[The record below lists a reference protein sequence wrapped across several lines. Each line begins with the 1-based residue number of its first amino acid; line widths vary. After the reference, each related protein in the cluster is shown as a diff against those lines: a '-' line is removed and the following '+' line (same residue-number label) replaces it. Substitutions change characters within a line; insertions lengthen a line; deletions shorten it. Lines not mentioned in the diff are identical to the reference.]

1 FRYADSLDIF
11 LMVIGAV
18 ASVVHGAGLPV
29 LFIFFGELTTVFTNF
44 GLWNATIAPEY
55 ATFRDTSV
63 KFVLYFVYVACAVL
77 VFASVQVGTWSL
89 SSVRQSKHIQ
99 IDFFRSVLRQDMAF
113 HDVKSSGELNAR
125 LSKLNVLQDNFNY
138 FRNSDVKKIKDGM
151 AEKVSMVLQYT
162 SMSLTGIIVGL
173 IYAWKLALVTLSV
186 APLLGLASTLI
197 KMQTNC
203 PTITLQLG
211 RYHLT
216 TIYTKRELAA
226 YATAGTIAEEAI
238 SAIRTVVAF
247 GCQDK
252 EVDRYTHNLG
262 DAKVVGIKRGLV
274 SGFSMGLLYLSMFG
288 MYGLSFWYGTTLVL
302 NGEIAVGNMIT
313 SFFNILIA
321 AFGLGMA
328 GSYLDAFSSAK
339 AAGSNIFDIIDR
351 KPVIDPFSKEGDSPN
366 PDSGS
371 IQLKNVRFTYPSR
384 PDVKI
389 LKGVSLTVEHGKT
402 VALVGQSG
410 CGKSTIIQLI
420 QRFYDV
426 QEGSLEVGGK
436 DVSTLN
442 VRKLREMIGVVA
454 QEPILF
460 ATSIAENIRWGREGV
475 TNEEIEKAARQANA
489 YNFIMNLPEK
499 FQTLVGERGGQMS
512 GGQKQRIAIAR
523 AIVRNPKVLLLDE
536 ATSALDTKSESVVQQ
551 ALEKASA
558 GMINQIYLELNTTC
572 ITSIYSYPLYHDLGP
587 FVIYICRTTVV
598 VAHRLS
604 TIRSADKIFAFH
616 EGQIMEE
623 GSHEELLLIKD
634 GVYSN
639 LINMQAGRESEE
651 SEEKDSAGDFKKNQ
665 NSVKMRTYSQRSN
678 NIESKKSGKIGE
690 DDEEEEEE
698 DIPDVSFGRIIAM
711 NKPEWYYMA
720 GGRNSKVN
728 CGSVV
733 RYLYLLLHY
742 RVFLISGCVFAAI
755 AGAADPVNAILF
767 AEVLTVFSLSDV
779 EEQKS
784 KATLY
789 ALLFVA
795 VGVIVFIAYCS
806 ESTLF
811 AKSGM
816 ELTVRLRKKAFKAML
831 RQDIAY
837 FDDHRHSPGALCTRL
852 SMDASRVQGCTGV
865 RIGTIIK
872 NFSSLGV
879 ALGIAFAYGW
889 KLTLLTI
896 AFIPFL
902 ILGGLLEMQLVMGAE
917 EKEGAAYEEA
927 GQIAGEA
934 INNIRT
940 VASLT
945 KEQTIYELYTEKLAG
960 PLKKSTRK
968 ALLVGLGYGYSQ
980 CVIYF
985 AYAAVFRL
993 GIELVLTYEMTYDN
1007 VFKVLTAVIFGAMA
1021 VGQNSSFAPDYAEAK
1036 VSAKRMFALFD
1047 RTPEID
1053 VYSDNGASPAHC
1065 KGEITLKS
1073 VRFHYPTR
1081 PDLPVLKGL
1090 DITIKPGQTL
1100 ALVGQSGC
1108 GKSTTV
1114 QLLERFY
1121 DADEGE
1127 VSIDGCD
1134 IKKLNIKWVRQQMGL
1149 VSQEPMLFNQ
1159 SIKENILYGDCSRSP
1174 TNEEVNEAAKNANIK
1189 TFIDELPDKFETSV
1203 GLKGGQL
1210 SGGQKQRIAIA
1221 RALLRNPKI
1230 LLLDEATSAL
1240 DTESEKV
1247 YKMIST
1253 LPFIFLYKLV
1263 FLKYYLTL
1271 KIVQEALD
1279 AARAGRTSI
1288 VVAHRL
1294 STVKNAD
1301 QIAVVDNG
1309 VVVEVGTHEQLIATK
1324 GAYFSLVNAQL

>member
-1 FRYADSLDIF
+1 PSVKPAENGFETGSTSSQAIEPIESESSEKDNKKKNKEEIKTVPYYKLFRYADSLDIF

-44 GLWNATIAPEY
+44 GRY
-55 ATFRDTSV
+55 AQCQFNYDLCSALNITNINESDTSV

-125 LSKLNVLQDNFNY
+125 LSN
-138 FRNSDVKKIKDGM
+138 DVKKIKDGM

-186 APLLGLASTLI
+186 APLLGLASTL
-197 KMQTNC
+197 MFT
-203 PTITLQLG
+203 
-211 RYHLT
+211 LT

-558 GMINQIYLELNTTC
+558 G
-572 ITSIYSYPLYHDLGP
+572 
-587 FVIYICRTTVV
+587 RTTVV

-720 GGRNSKVN
+720 A
-728 CGSVV
+728 
-733 RYLYLLLHY
+733 
-742 RVFLISGCVFAAI
+742 GCVFAAI

-1127 VSIDGCD
+1127 VILIFPFQSIDGCD

-1240 DTESEKV
+1240 DTESEK
-1247 YKMIST
+1247 
-1253 LPFIFLYKLV
+1253 
-1263 FLKYYLTL
+1263 
-1271 KIVQEALD
+1271 IVQEALD

-1324 GAYFSLVNAQL
+1324 GAYF

>member
-1 FRYADSLDIF
+1 VYLYPQFRYADSLDIF
-11 LMVIGAV
+11 LMIVGSLTGAI
-18 ASVVHGAGLPV
+18 HGAGLSV
-29 LFIFFGELTTVFTNF
+29 LFIFFGELTSVFTNF
-44 GLWNATIAPEY
+44 GQRIWPNLPNHHTHNPFRVWNATIAPEFY
-55 ATFRDTSV
+55 TFKDTSV
-63 KFVLYFVYVACAVL
+63 KFVFYFVYVACAVV
-77 VFASVQVGTWSL
+77 VFASIQVGTWSL
-89 SSVRQSKHIQ
+89 AATRQSKHIR
-99 IDFFRSVLRQDMAF
+99 IEYFRSVLRQDMAF

-125 LSKLNVLQDNFNY
+125 LSN
-138 FRNSDVKKIKDGM
+138 DVSKIKDGM
-151 AEKVSMVLQYT
+151 AQKVSMVIQYG
-162 SMSLTGIIVGL
+162 SMSLTGIIVGF
-173 IYAWKLALVTLSV
+173 YYTWKLALVTLAV
-186 APLLGLASTLI
+186 APLLGIASGLMFTV
-197 KMQTNC
+197 TA
-203 PTITLQLG
+203 T
-211 RYHLT
+211 
-216 TIYTKRELAA
+216 YTKRELAA

-247 GCQDK
+247 GCQDR

-262 DAKVVGIKRGLV
+262 DAKVVGIKGGLFT
-274 SGFSMGLLYLSMFG
+274 GFSMGLLYLSMFG

-302 NGEIAVGNMIT
+302 NGEIAVGNMIVT
-313 SFFNILIA
+313 FFNILIA
-321 AFGLGMA
+321 AFGLGMG
-328 GSYLDAFSSAK
+328 GSYLEALSAAK
-339 AAGSNIFDIIDR
+339 AAGFNIFDIIDR

-371 IQLKNVRFTYPSR
+371 IQLKNVCFTYPSR

-442 VRKLREMIGVVA
+442 VRKLREVIGVVA

-475 TNEEIEKAARQANA
+475 TNEEIEEAARQANA

-558 GMINQIYLELNTTC
+558 G
-572 ITSIYSYPLYHDLGP
+572 
-587 FVIYICRTTVV
+587 RTTVV

-651 SEEKDSAGDFKKNQ
+651 SEEKDSAGESAVEETAEKDDTPEQDDIGQ
-665 NSVKMRTYSQRSN
+665 NLVSSN
-678 NIESKKSGKIGE
+678 
-690 DDEEEEEE
+690 DEQTRVDNKEEEEE
-698 DIPDVSFGRIIAM
+698 DVPDVSFGRIIAM

-720 GGRNSKVN
+720 A
-728 CGSVV
+728 
-733 RYLYLLLHY
+733 
-742 RVFLISGCVFAAI
+742 GCVFAAI

-795 VGVIVFIAYCS
+795 LGVTVFIAYCS

-837 FDDHRHSPGALCTRL
+837 FDDHRHSSGALCTRL

-902 ILGGLLEMQLVMGAE
+902 VLGGLLEMQLVMGAE
-917 EKEGAAYEEA
+917 EKEGEAYEEA

-945 KEQTIYELYTEKLAG
+945 KEQTIYELYTEKLTG
-960 PLKKSTRK
+960 PLKNNHLQEIDTQGNSDRDLAT
-968 ALLVGLGYGYSQ
+968 GYSQ

-993 GIELVLTYEMTYDN
+993 GIELVFTYEMTYEN

-1036 VSAKRMFALFD
+1036 VSARRMFALFD
-1047 RTPEID
+1047 RKPEID
-1053 VYSDNGASPAHC
+1053 VYSDKGASPTHC

-1221 RALLRNPKI
+1221 RALIRNPKI

-1240 DTESEKV
+1240 DTESE
-1247 YKMIST
+1247 
-1253 LPFIFLYKLV
+1253 
-1263 FLKYYLTL
+1263 

-1324 GAYFSLVNAQL
+1324 GAYF

>member
-44 GLWNATIAPEY
+44 GRYAQCQFNYDLCSALNITNINESVWNATIAPEY

-125 LSKLNVLQDNFNY
+125 LSN
-138 FRNSDVKKIKDGM
+138 DVKKIKDGM

-186 APLLGLASTLI
+186 APLLGLASTL
-197 KMQTNC
+197 MFT
-203 PTITLQLG
+203 
-211 RYHLT
+211 LT

-558 GMINQIYLELNTTC
+558 G
-572 ITSIYSYPLYHDLGP
+572 
-587 FVIYICRTTVV
+587 RTTVV

-651 SEEKDSAGDFKKNQ
+651 SEEKDSAGESAKNQ

-720 GGRNSKVN
+720 A
-728 CGSVV
+728 
-733 RYLYLLLHY
+733 
-742 RVFLISGCVFAAI
+742 GCVFAAI

-1240 DTESEKV
+1240 DTESEK
-1247 YKMIST
+1247 
-1253 LPFIFLYKLV
+1253 
-1263 FLKYYLTL
+1263 
-1271 KIVQEALD
+1271 IVQEALD

-1324 GAYFSLVNAQL
+1324 GAYFSLVNAQLSEKDR

>member
-1 FRYADSLDIF
+1 KSSSQASGSMESESSGNDEKKKKEEIKTIPYYKLFRYADSLDIF
-11 LMVIGAV
+11 LMIVGSLTGAI
-18 ASVVHGAGLPV
+18 HGAGLSAF
-29 LFIFFGELTTVFTNF
+29 FIIFGKLTSEV
-44 GLWNATIAPEY
+44 WNATIAPEFY
-55 ATFRDTSV
+55 AFKDKSV
-63 KFVLYFVYVACAVL
+63 KFVLYFVYVACAVV
-77 VFASVQVGTWSL
+77 VFASIQVGTWSL
-89 SSVRQSKHIQ
+89 AATRQSKHIRTEY
-99 IDFFRSVLRQDMAF
+99 FRSVLRQDMAF
-113 HDVKSSGELNAR
+113 HDVKSSGDSFVCCL
-125 LSKLNVLQDNFNY
+125 Y
-138 FRNSDVKKIKDGM
+138 SDVSKIKDGM
-151 AEKVSMVLQYT
+151 AQKVSMVIQYG
-162 SMSLTGIIVGL
+162 SMSLTGIIVGFC
-173 IYAWKLALVTLSV
+173 YTWKLALVTLAV
-186 APLLGLASTLI
+186 APLLGIASGLMFTV
-197 KMQTNC
+197 TA
-203 PTITLQLG
+203 T
-211 RYHLT
+211 
-216 TIYTKRELAA
+216 YTKKELAA

-247 GCQDK
+247 GCQDR

-262 DAKVVGIKRGLV
+262 DAKVVGIKGGLFT
-274 SGFSMGLLYLSMFG
+274 GFSMGLLYLSMFG

-313 SFFNILIA
+313 SFLNILIA
-321 AFGLGMA
+321 AFALGMG
-328 GSYLDAFSSAK
+328 GSYLEALSAAK
-339 AAGSNIFDIIDR
+339 AAGYNIFDIIDR
-351 KPVIDPFSKEGDSPN
+351 KPVIDPFSKDGDSPN

-384 PDVKI
+384 PEVEI

-402 VALVGQSG
+402 VAFVGQSG

-426 QEGSLEVGGK
+426 QEGSLEVGAK

-475 TNEEIEKAARQANA
+475 TNEEIEEAARQANA

-558 GMINQIYLELNTTC
+558 G
-572 ITSIYSYPLYHDLGP
+572 
-587 FVIYICRTTVV
+587 RTTVV

-604 TIRSADKIFAFH
+604 TIRSADKIFALH

-651 SEEKDSAGDFKKNQ
+651 SEEKDSAGE
-665 NSVKMRTYSQRSN
+665 SARSN

-720 GGRNSKVN
+720 A
-728 CGSVV
+728 
-733 RYLYLLLHY
+733 
-742 RVFLISGCVFAAI
+742 GCVFAAI

-789 ALLFVA
+789 ALLFFA
-795 VGVIVFIAYCS
+795 LGVTVFIAYCS

-879 ALGIAFAYGW
+879 ALGIAFAFGW

-902 ILGGLLEMQLVMGAE
+902 VVGGLIEMQLVIKSE
-917 EKEGAAYEEA
+917 EKESEAYEEA

-960 PLKKSTRK
+960 PLKNASVGGLFTGFSMG
-968 ALLVGLGYGYSQ
+968 LLYLSMFGMYGLSFWYGTTLVLNGEIAVGNMIVTFFNILIAAFGLGMGGSYLEALSAAKAAGFNIFDIIDRKP
-980 CVIYF
+980 VIDPF
-985 AYAAVFRL
+985 SKEGDSPNPDSGSIQLKNVCF
-993 GIELVLTYEMTYDN
+993 TYP
-1007 VFKVLTAVIFGAMA
+1007 
-1021 VGQNSSFAPDYAEAK
+1021 S
-1036 VSAKRMFALFD
+1036 
-1047 RTPEID
+1047 
-1053 VYSDNGASPAHC
+1053 
-1065 KGEITLKS
+1065 
-1073 VRFHYPTR
+1073 R
-1081 PDLPVLKGL
+1081 PDVKILKGVSL
-1090 DITIKPGQTL
+1090 TVEHGKTV

-1108 GKSTTV
+1108 GKSTII
-1114 QLLERFY
+1114 QLIQRFY
-1121 DADEGE
+1121 DVQEGSLE
-1127 VSIDGCD
+1127 VGGKDVSTLNVR
-1134 IKKLNIKWVRQQMGL
+1134 KLREVIGV
-1149 VSQEPMLFNQ
+1149 VAQEPILFAT
-1159 SIKENILYGDCSRSP
+1159 SIAENIRWGREGV
-1174 TNEEVNEAAKNANIK
+1174 TNEEIEEAARQANAYN
-1189 TFIDELPDKFETSV
+1189 FIMNLPEKFQTLV
-1203 GLKGGQL
+1203 GERGGQM

-1221 RALLRNPKI
+1221 RAIVRNPKV

-1240 DTESEKV
+1240 DTKSESVVQQALEKA
-1247 YKMIST
+1247 S
-1253 LPFIFLYKLV
+1253 
-1263 FLKYYLTL
+1263 
-1271 KIVQEALD
+1271 
-1279 AARAGRTSI
+1279 AGRTTV

-1294 STVKNAD
+1294 STIRSAD
-1301 QIAVVDNG
+1301 KIFAFHEGQIMEEGSHEELLLIKDG
-1309 VVVEVGTHEQLIATK
+1309 VYSNLINMQA
-1324 GAYFSLVNAQL
+1324 GR

>member
-11 LMVIGAV
+11 LMIVGSLTGAI
-18 ASVVHGAGLPV
+18 HGAGLSAF
-29 LFIFFGELTTVFTNF
+29 FIIFGKLTSEFTNF
-44 GLWNATIAPEY
+44 GLWNATIAPEFY
-55 ATFRDTSV
+55 AFKDKSV
-63 KFVLYFVYVACAVL
+63 KFVLYFVYVACAVV
-77 VFASVQVGTWSL
+77 VFASIQVGTWSL
-89 SSVRQSKHIQ
+89 AATRQSKHIRTEY
-99 IDFFRSVLRQDMAF
+99 FRSVLRQDMAF

-125 LSKLNVLQDNFNY
+125 LSN
-138 FRNSDVKKIKDGM
+138 DVSKIKDGM
-151 AEKVSMVLQYT
+151 AQKVSMVIQYG
-162 SMSLTGIIVGL
+162 SMSLTGIIVGFC
-173 IYAWKLALVTLSV
+173 YTWKLALVTLAV
-186 APLLGLASTLI
+186 APLLGIASGLMFTV
-197 KMQTNC
+197 TA
-203 PTITLQLG
+203 T
-211 RYHLT
+211 
-216 TIYTKRELAA
+216 YTKKELAA

-247 GCQDK
+247 GCQDR

-262 DAKVVGIKRGLV
+262 DAKVVGIKGGLFT
-274 SGFSMGLLYLSMFG
+274 GFSMGLLYLSMFG

-313 SFFNILIA
+313 SFLNILIA
-321 AFGLGMA
+321 AFALGMG
-328 GSYLDAFSSAK
+328 GSYLEALSAAK
-339 AAGSNIFDIIDR
+339 AAGYNIFDIIDR
-351 KPVIDPFSKEGDSPN
+351 KPVIDPFSKDGDSPN

-384 PDVKI
+384 PEVEI

-402 VALVGQSG
+402 VAFVGQSG

-426 QEGSLEVGGK
+426 QEGSLEVGAK

-475 TNEEIEKAARQANA
+475 TNEEIEEAARQANA

-558 GMINQIYLELNTTC
+558 G
-572 ITSIYSYPLYHDLGP
+572 
-587 FVIYICRTTVV
+587 RTTVV

-604 TIRSADKIFAFH
+604 TIRSADKIFALH

-651 SEEKDSAGDFKKNQ
+651 SEEKDSAGESAVEETAEKDDTPEQDDIGQ
-665 NSVKMRTYSQRSN
+665 NLVSSNVCIKTNFYSRLCSFARDTLPLATLPQPQCCIVSISINTVYNIMWSIACSFISQGLNRT
-678 NIESKKSGKIGE
+678 
-690 DDEEEEEE
+690 
-698 DIPDVSFGRIIAM
+698 
-711 NKPEWYYMA
+711 
-720 GGRNSKVN
+720 
-728 CGSVV
+728 
-733 RYLYLLLHY
+733 
-742 RVFLISGCVFAAI
+742 GCVFAAI

-789 ALLFVA
+789 ALLFFA
-795 VGVIVFIAYCS
+795 LGVTVFIAYCS
-806 ESTLF
+806 EVSFLFSTLF

-879 ALGIAFAYGW
+879 ALGIAFAFGW

-902 ILGGLLEMQLVMGAE
+902 VVGGLIEMQLVIKSE
-917 EKEGAAYEEA
+917 EKESEAYEEA

-968 ALLVGLGYGYSQ
+968 VLLIGLGYGYSQ
-980 CVIYF
+980 CVIYL

-993 GIELVLTYEMTYDN
+993 GIELVFTYEMTYDN
-1007 VFKVLTAVIFGAMA
+1007 VFKVITAVIFGAMA

-1036 VSAKRMFALFD
+1036 VSARRMFALFD

-1053 VYSDNGASPAHC
+1053 VYSDKGASPVS
-1065 KGEITLKS
+1065 KIITPIQITFKS

-1127 VSIDGCD
+1127 VSIDGYD

-1221 RALLRNPKI
+1221 RALIRNPKI

-1240 DTESEKV
+1240 DTESE
-1247 YKMIST
+1247 
-1253 LPFIFLYKLV
+1253 
-1263 FLKYYLTL
+1263 

-1324 GAYFSLVNAQL
+1324 GAYF

>member
-1 FRYADSLDIF
+1 FRFADSFDIF

-29 LFIFFGELTTVFTNF
+29 LFIFFGELTTAGSDAWFCILFCSLITLLFKSYKTVYFIPYVQQFLSIKLCRALVHRYN
-44 GLWNATIAPEY
+44 NH
-55 ATFRDTSV
+55 TSH
-63 KFVLYFVYVACAVL
+63 
-77 VFASVQVGTWSL
+77 
-89 SSVRQSKHIQ
+89 RQSKHIR
-99 IDFFRSVLRQDMAF
+99 IEYFRSILRQDMAF
-113 HDVKSSGELNAR
+113 HDIKSSGELNAR
-125 LSKLNVLQDNFNY
+125 LSN
-138 FRNSDVKKIKDGM
+138 DVKKIKDGM

-173 IYAWKLALVTLSV
+173 FYAWKLALVTLSV
-186 APLLGLASTLI
+186 SPLLGVASTL
-197 KMQTNC
+197 MF
-203 PTITLQLG
+203 TL
-211 RYHLT
+211 T
-216 TIYTKRELAA
+216 AAYTERELKA

-262 DAKVVGIKRGLV
+262 DAKIVGIKRGFI
-274 SGFSMGLLYLSMFG
+274 SGFTIGLLYLSMFG

-302 NGEIAVGNMIT
+302 NGEIAVGDMIT
-313 SFFNILIA
+313 TFFNILIA
-321 AFGLGMA
+321 AFALGTA
-328 GSYLDAFSSAK
+328 GSYLEAFSGAT

-384 PDVKI
+384 PEVEI

-426 QEGSLEVGGK
+426 QEGSLEVGDK
-436 DVSTLN
+436 DVSKLN
-442 VRKLREMIGVVA
+442 VRKLREVIGVVA

-475 TNEEIEKAARQANA
+475 TNEEIEEAARQANA

-558 GMINQIYLELNTTC
+558 G
-572 ITSIYSYPLYHDLGP
+572 
-587 FVIYICRTTVV
+587 RTTVV

-651 SEEKDSAGDFKKNQ
+651 HTEEKVESPEPDDIGQ
-665 NSVKMRTYSQRSN
+665 NFATYSSNQATITSFSRSN

-728 CGSVV
+728 YGSVS
-733 RYLYLLLHY
+733 
-742 RVFLISGCVFAAI
+742 FSGCVFAAI

-789 ALLFVA
+789 ALLFVG

-806 ESTLF
+806 EVSITTQLF
-811 AKSGM
+811 FVSGM
-816 ELTVRLRKKAFKAML
+816 ELTVRLRKRAFQSLM

-852 SMDASRVQGCTGV
+852 STDASRVQGCTGV

-872 NFSSLGV
+872 NFSSLGN
-879 ALGIAFAYGW
+879 
-889 KLTLLTI
+889 TLCVINFFVLYS
-896 AFIPFL
+896 FIYYPEYKH
-902 ILGGLLEMQLVMGAE
+902 G
-917 EKEGAAYEEA
+917 
-927 GQIAGEA
+927 
-934 INNIRT
+934 
-940 VASLT
+940 
-945 KEQTIYELYTEKLAG
+945 
-960 PLKKSTRK
+960 KSIRK
-968 ALLVGLGYGYSQ
+968 AMMVGLGYGYSQ

-1036 VSAKRMFALFD
+1036 VSAKKMFALFD
-1047 RTPEID
+1047 RKPEID
-1053 VYSDNGASPAHC
+1053 VYSDKGASPAHC

-1127 VSIDGCD
+1127 VCIDGYD

-1189 TFIDELPDKFETSV
+1189 SFIDELPAKFETSV

-1221 RALLRNPKI
+1221 RALIRNPKI

-1240 DTESEKV
+1240 DTESE
-1247 YKMIST
+1247 
-1253 LPFIFLYKLV
+1253 
-1263 FLKYYLTL
+1263 

-1324 GAYFSLVNAQL
+1324 GAYF

>member
-1 FRYADSLDIF
+1 LYPQFRYADSLDIF
-11 LMVIGAV
+11 LMIVGSLTGAI
-18 ASVVHGAGLPV
+18 HGAGLSAF
-29 LFIFFGELTTVFTNF
+29 FIIFGKLTSEFTNF
-44 GLWNATIAPEY
+44 GRY
-55 ATFRDTSV
+55 AKCQFHV
-63 KFVLYFVYVACAVL
+63 KFVLYFVYVACAVV
-77 VFASVQVGTWSL
+77 VFASIQVGTWSL
-89 SSVRQSKHIQ
+89 AATRQSKHIRTEY
-99 IDFFRSVLRQDMAF
+99 FRSVLRQDMAF

-125 LSKLNVLQDNFNY
+125 LSN
-138 FRNSDVKKIKDGM
+138 DVSKIKDGM
-151 AEKVSMVLQYT
+151 AQKVSMVIQYG
-162 SMSLTGIIVGL
+162 SMSLTGIIVGFC
-173 IYAWKLALVTLSV
+173 YTWKLALVTLAV
-186 APLLGLASTLI
+186 APLLGIASGLMFTV
-197 KMQTNC
+197 TA
-203 PTITLQLG
+203 T
-211 RYHLT
+211 
-216 TIYTKRELAA
+216 YTKKELAA

-247 GCQDK
+247 GCQDR

-262 DAKVVGIKRGLV
+262 DAKVVGIKGGLFT
-274 SGFSMGLLYLSMFG
+274 GFSMGLLYLSMFG

-313 SFFNILIA
+313 SFLNILIA
-321 AFGLGMA
+321 AFALGMG
-328 GSYLDAFSSAK
+328 GSYLEALSAAK
-339 AAGSNIFDIIDR
+339 AAGYNIFDIIDR
-351 KPVIDPFSKEGDSPN
+351 KPVIDPFSKDGDSPN

-384 PDVKI
+384 PEVEI

-402 VALVGQSG
+402 VAFVGQSG

-426 QEGSLEVGGK
+426 QEGSLEVGAK

-475 TNEEIEKAARQANA
+475 TNEEIEEAARQANA

-558 GMINQIYLELNTTC
+558 G
-572 ITSIYSYPLYHDLGP
+572 
-587 FVIYICRTTVV
+587 RTTVV

-604 TIRSADKIFAFH
+604 TIRSADKIFALH

-651 SEEKDSAGDFKKNQ
+651 SEEKDSAGESARSRTMSGSSVSSLIKKQ
-665 NSVKMRTYSQRSN
+665 NSPTRMRTYSQRSN

-720 GGRNSKVN
+720 A
-728 CGSVV
+728 
-733 RYLYLLLHY
+733 
-742 RVFLISGCVFAAI
+742 GCVFAAI

-789 ALLFVA
+789 ALLFFA
-795 VGVIVFIAYCS
+795 LGVTVFIAYCS

-879 ALGIAFAYGW
+879 ALGIAFAFGW

-902 ILGGLLEMQLVMGAE
+902 VVGGLIEMQLVIKSE
-917 EKEGAAYEEA
+917 EKESEAYEEA

-968 ALLVGLGYGYSQ
+968 VLLIGLGYGYSQ
-980 CVIYF
+980 CVIYL

-993 GIELVLTYEMTYDN
+993 GIELVFTYEMTYDN
-1007 VFKVLTAVIFGAMA
+1007 VFKVITAVIFGAMA

-1036 VSAKRMFALFD
+1036 VSARRMFALFD

-1053 VYSDNGASPAHC
+1053 VYSDKGASPAHC
-1065 KGEITLKS
+1065 KGEITFKS

-1127 VSIDGCD
+1127 VSIDGYD

-1221 RALLRNPKI
+1221 RALIRNPKI

-1240 DTESEKV
+1240 DTESE
-1247 YKMIST
+1247 
-1253 LPFIFLYKLV
+1253 
-1263 FLKYYLTL
+1263 

-1324 GAYFSLVNAQL
+1324 GAYFSLMSYNSNT

>member
-1 FRYADSLDIF
+1 GSMESESSGNDEKKKKEEIKTIPYYKLFRYADSLDIF
-11 LMVIGAV
+11 LMIVGSLTGAI
-18 ASVVHGAGLPV
+18 HGAGLSAF
-29 LFIFFGELTTVFTNF
+29 FIIFGKLTSEFTNF
-44 GLWNATIAPEY
+44 GRY
-55 ATFRDTSV
+55 ANIFCFSCTLINEFYAFKDKSV
-63 KFVLYFVYVACAVL
+63 KFVLYFVYVACAVV
-77 VFASVQVGTWSL
+77 VFASIQVGTWSL
-89 SSVRQSKHIQ
+89 AATRQSKHIRTEY
-99 IDFFRSVLRQDMAF
+99 FRSVLRQDMAF

-125 LSKLNVLQDNFNY
+125 LSN
-138 FRNSDVKKIKDGM
+138 DVSKIKDGM
-151 AEKVSMVLQYT
+151 AQKVSMVIQYG
-162 SMSLTGIIVGL
+162 SMSLTGIIVGFC
-173 IYAWKLALVTLSV
+173 YTWKLALVTLAV
-186 APLLGLASTLI
+186 APLLGIASGLMFTV
-197 KMQTNC
+197 TA
-203 PTITLQLG
+203 T
-211 RYHLT
+211 
-216 TIYTKRELAA
+216 YTKKELAA

-247 GCQDK
+247 GCQDR

-262 DAKVVGIKRGLV
+262 DAKVVGIKGGLFT
-274 SGFSMGLLYLSMFG
+274 GFSMGLLYLSMFG

-313 SFFNILIA
+313 SFLNILIA
-321 AFGLGMA
+321 AFALGMG
-328 GSYLDAFSSAK
+328 GSYLEALSAAK
-339 AAGSNIFDIIDR
+339 AAGYNIFDIIDR
-351 KPVIDPFSKEGDSPN
+351 KPVIDPFSKDGDSPN

-384 PDVKI
+384 PEVEI

-402 VALVGQSG
+402 VAFVGQSG

-426 QEGSLEVGGK
+426 QEGSLEVGAK

-475 TNEEIEKAARQANA
+475 TNEEIEEAARQANA

-558 GMINQIYLELNTTC
+558 G
-572 ITSIYSYPLYHDLGP
+572 
-587 FVIYICRTTVV
+587 RTTVV

-604 TIRSADKIFAFH
+604 TIRSADKIFALH

-651 SEEKDSAGDFKKNQ
+651 SEEKDSAGESAQ
-665 NSVKMRTYSQRSN
+665 NSPTRMRTYSQRSN

-720 GGRNSKVN
+720 A
-728 CGSVV
+728 
-733 RYLYLLLHY
+733 
-742 RVFLISGCVFAAI
+742 GCVFAAI

-789 ALLFVA
+789 ALLFFA
-795 VGVIVFIAYCS
+795 LGVTVFIAYCS

-879 ALGIAFAYGW
+879 ALGIAFAFGW

-902 ILGGLLEMQLVMGAE
+902 VVGGLIEMQLVIKSE
-917 EKEGAAYEEA
+917 EKESEAYEEA

-968 ALLVGLGYGYSQ
+968 VLLIGLGYGYSQ
-980 CVIYF
+980 CVIYL

-993 GIELVLTYEMTYDN
+993 GIELVFTYEMTYDN
-1007 VFKVLTAVIFGAMA
+1007 VFKVITAVIFGAMA

-1036 VSAKRMFALFD
+1036 VSARRMFALFD

-1053 VYSDNGASPAHC
+1053 VYSDKGASPAHC
-1065 KGEITLKS
+1065 KGEITFKS

-1127 VSIDGCD
+1127 VSIDGYD

-1221 RALLRNPKI
+1221 RALIRNPKI

-1240 DTESEKV
+1240 DTESE
-1247 YKMIST
+1247 
-1253 LPFIFLYKLV
+1253 
-1263 FLKYYLTL
+1263 

-1324 GAYFSLVNAQL
+1324 GAYFSVPNVVEGCNSI

>member
-1 FRYADSLDIF
+1 
-11 LMVIGAV
+11 MVIGAV

-44 GLWNATIAPEY
+44 GRYAQCQFNYDLCFALNLTNWRDSISYLTHHLFRMWNATIAPEY
-55 ATFRDTSV
+55 ATFRDTSIN
-63 KFVLYFVYVACAVL
+63 FVLYFVYVACAVL

-89 SSVRQSKHIQ
+89 SSVRQSKHIR
-99 IDFFRSVLRQDMAF
+99 IEYFRSILRQDMAF
-113 HDVKSSGELNAR
+113 HDIKSSGELNAR
-125 LSKLNVLQDNFNY
+125 LSN
-138 FRNSDVKKIKDGM
+138 DVKKIKDGM

-173 IYAWKLALVTLSV
+173 FYAWKLALVTLSV
-186 APLLGLASTLI
+186 SPLLGVASTL
-197 KMQTNC
+197 MF
-203 PTITLQLG
+203 TL
-211 RYHLT
+211 T
-216 TIYTKRELAA
+216 AAYTERELKA

-262 DAKVVGIKRGLV
+262 DAKIVGIKRGFI
-274 SGFSMGLLYLSMFG
+274 SGFTIGLLYLSMFG

-302 NGEIAVGNMIT
+302 NGEIAVGDMIT
-313 SFFNILIA
+313 TFFNILIA
-321 AFGLGMA
+321 AFALGTA
-328 GSYLDAFSSAK
+328 GSYLEAFSGAT

-384 PDVKI
+384 PEVEI

-426 QEGSLEVGGK
+426 QEGSLEVGDK
-436 DVSTLN
+436 DVSKLN
-442 VRKLREMIGVVA
+442 VRKLREVIGVVA

-475 TNEEIEKAARQANA
+475 TNEEIEEAARQANA

-558 GMINQIYLELNTTC
+558 G
-572 ITSIYSYPLYHDLGP
+572 
-587 FVIYICRTTVV
+587 RTTVV

-651 SEEKDSAGDFKKNQ
+651 HTEEKVESPEPDDIGQNFATYSSNQASLKALKN
-665 NSVKMRTYSQRSN
+665 SMMRTYSQRSN

-728 CGSVV
+728 YGSVS
-733 RYLYLLLHY
+733 
-742 RVFLISGCVFAAI
+742 FSGCVFAAI

-789 ALLFVA
+789 ALLFVG
-795 VGVIVFIAYCS
+795 VGVIVFIAYCTFQS
-806 ESTLF
+806 L
-811 AKSGM
+811 M
-816 ELTVRLRKKAFKAML
+816 

-852 SMDASRVQGCTGV
+852 STDASRVQGCTGV

-917 EKEGAAYEEA
+917 EKEGEAFEEA

-960 PLKKSTRK
+960 PIKKSIRK
-968 ALLVGLGYGYSQ
+968 AMMVGLGYGYSQ

-1036 VSAKRMFALFD
+1036 VSAKKMFALFD
-1047 RTPEID
+1047 RKPEID
-1053 VYSDNGASPAHC
+1053 VYSDKGASPAHC

-1127 VSIDGCD
+1127 VCIDGYD

-1189 TFIDELPDKFETSV
+1189 SFIDELPAKFETSV

-1221 RALLRNPKI
+1221 RALIRNPKI

-1240 DTESEKV
+1240 DTESE
-1247 YKMIST
+1247 
-1253 LPFIFLYKLV
+1253 
-1263 FLKYYLTL
+1263 

-1324 GAYFSLVNAQL
+1324 GAYFSLVNAQLSEKDRNGEDFLVKTK

>member
-1 FRYADSLDIF
+1 FRFADSFDIF

-29 LFIFFGELTTVFTNF
+29 LFIFFGELTTAGSDAWFCILFCSLITLLFKSYKTVYFIPYVQQFLSIKLCRALVHRYN
-44 GLWNATIAPEY
+44 NH
-55 ATFRDTSV
+55 TSH
-63 KFVLYFVYVACAVL
+63 
-77 VFASVQVGTWSL
+77 
-89 SSVRQSKHIQ
+89 RQSKHIR
-99 IDFFRSVLRQDMAF
+99 IEYFRSILRQDMAF
-113 HDVKSSGELNAR
+113 HDIKSSGELNAR
-125 LSKLNVLQDNFNY
+125 LSN
-138 FRNSDVKKIKDGM
+138 DVKKIKDGM

-173 IYAWKLALVTLSV
+173 FYAWKLALVTLSV
-186 APLLGLASTLI
+186 SPLLGVASTL
-197 KMQTNC
+197 MF
-203 PTITLQLG
+203 TL
-211 RYHLT
+211 T
-216 TIYTKRELAA
+216 AAYTERELKA

-262 DAKVVGIKRGLV
+262 DAKIVGIKRGFI
-274 SGFSMGLLYLSMFG
+274 SGFTIGLLYLSMFG

-302 NGEIAVGNMIT
+302 NGEIAVGDMIT
-313 SFFNILIA
+313 TFFNILIA
-321 AFGLGMA
+321 AFALGTA
-328 GSYLDAFSSAK
+328 GSYLEAFSGAT

-384 PDVKI
+384 PEVEI

-426 QEGSLEVGGK
+426 QEGSLEVGDK
-436 DVSTLN
+436 DVSKLN
-442 VRKLREMIGVVA
+442 VRKLREVIGVVA

-475 TNEEIEKAARQANA
+475 TNEEIEEAARQANA

-558 GMINQIYLELNTTC
+558 G
-572 ITSIYSYPLYHDLGP
+572 
-587 FVIYICRTTVV
+587 RTTVV

-651 SEEKDSAGDFKKNQ
+651 HTEEKVESPEPDDIDIMFKPSDHTSIHRKR
-665 NSVKMRTYSQRSN
+665 SRTMSGSS
-678 NIESKKSGKIGE
+678 IKKSGKIGE

-728 CGSVV
+728 YGSVS
-733 RYLYLLLHY
+733 
-742 RVFLISGCVFAAI
+742 FSGCVFAAI

-789 ALLFVA
+789 ALLFVG

-811 AKSGM
+811 GKSGM
-816 ELTVRLRKKAFKAML
+816 ELTVRLRKRAFQSLM

-852 SMDASRVQGCTGV
+852 STDASRVQGCTGV

-917 EKEGAAYEEA
+917 EKEGEAFEEA

-960 PLKKSTRK
+960 PIKKSIRK
-968 ALLVGLGYGYSQ
+968 AMMVGLGYGYSQ

-1036 VSAKRMFALFD
+1036 VSAKKMFALFD
-1047 RTPEID
+1047 RKPEID
-1053 VYSDNGASPAHC
+1053 VYSDKGASPAHC

-1127 VSIDGCD
+1127 VCIDGYD

-1189 TFIDELPDKFETSV
+1189 SFIDELPAKFETSV

-1221 RALLRNPKI
+1221 RALIRNPKI

-1240 DTESEKV
+1240 DTESE
-1247 YKMIST
+1247 
-1253 LPFIFLYKLV
+1253 
-1263 FLKYYLTL
+1263 

-1324 GAYFSLVNAQL
+1324 GAYF

>member
-1 FRYADSLDIF
+1 EKKKKEEIKTIPYYKLFRYADSLDIF
-11 LMVIGAV
+11 LMIVGSLTGAI
-18 ASVVHGAGLPV
+18 HGAGLSAF
-29 LFIFFGELTTVFTNF
+29 FIIFGKLTSEV
-44 GLWNATIAPEY
+44 WNATIAPEFY
-55 ATFRDTSV
+55 AFKDKSV
-63 KFVLYFVYVACAVL
+63 KFVLYFVYVACAVV
-77 VFASVQVGTWSL
+77 VFASIQVGTWSL
-89 SSVRQSKHIQ
+89 AATRQSKHIRTEY
-99 IDFFRSVLRQDMAF
+99 FRSVLRQDMAF

-125 LSKLNVLQDNFNY
+125 LSN
-138 FRNSDVKKIKDGM
+138 DVSKIKDGM
-151 AEKVSMVLQYT
+151 AQKVSMVIQYG
-162 SMSLTGIIVGL
+162 SMSLTGIIVGFC
-173 IYAWKLALVTLSV
+173 YTWKLALVTLAV
-186 APLLGLASTLI
+186 APLLGIASGLMFTV
-197 KMQTNC
+197 TA
-203 PTITLQLG
+203 T
-211 RYHLT
+211 
-216 TIYTKRELAA
+216 YTKKELAA

-247 GCQDK
+247 GCQDR

-262 DAKVVGIKRGLV
+262 DAKVVGIKGGLFT
-274 SGFSMGLLYLSMFG
+274 GFSMGLLYLSMFG

-313 SFFNILIA
+313 SFLNILIA
-321 AFGLGMA
+321 AFALGMG
-328 GSYLDAFSSAK
+328 GSYLEALSAAK
-339 AAGSNIFDIIDR
+339 AAGYNIFDIIDR
-351 KPVIDPFSKEGDSPN
+351 KPVIDPFSKDGDSPN

-384 PDVKI
+384 PEVEI

-402 VALVGQSG
+402 VAFVGQSG

-426 QEGSLEVGGK
+426 QEGSLEVGAK

-475 TNEEIEKAARQANA
+475 TNEEIEEAARQANA

-558 GMINQIYLELNTTC
+558 G
-572 ITSIYSYPLYHDLGP
+572 
-587 FVIYICRTTVV
+587 RTTVV

-604 TIRSADKIFAFH
+604 TIRSADKIFALH

-651 SEEKDSAGDFKKNQ
+651 SEEKDSAGESAVEETAEKDDTPEQDDIGQ
-665 NSVKMRTYSQRSN
+665 NLVSTYSQRSN

-720 GGRNSKVN
+720 A
-728 CGSVV
+728 
-733 RYLYLLLHY
+733 
-742 RVFLISGCVFAAI
+742 GCVFAAI

-789 ALLFVA
+789 ALLFFA
-795 VGVIVFIAYCS
+795 LGVTVFIAYCS
-806 ESTLF
+806 EVSFLF
-811 AKSGM
+811 SGM

-879 ALGIAFAYGW
+879 ALGIAFAFGW

-902 ILGGLLEMQLVMGAE
+902 VVGGLIEMQLVIKSE
-917 EKEGAAYEEA
+917 EKESEAYEEA

-968 ALLVGLGYGYSQ
+968 VLLIGLGYGYSQ
-980 CVIYF
+980 CVIYL

-993 GIELVLTYEMTYDN
+993 GIELVFTYEMTYDN
-1007 VFKVLTAVIFGAMA
+1007 VFKHLFCYDLEINHVYRVLCLNSSIHRVITAVIFGAMA

-1036 VSAKRMFALFD
+1036 VSARRMFALFD

-1053 VYSDNGASPAHC
+1053 VYSDKGASPAHC
-1065 KGEITLKS
+1065 KGEITFKS

-1127 VSIDGCD
+1127 VSIDGYD

-1221 RALLRNPKI
+1221 RALIRNPKI

-1240 DTESEKV
+1240 DTESE
-1247 YKMIST
+1247 
-1253 LPFIFLYKLV
+1253 
-1263 FLKYYLTL
+1263 

>member
-11 LMVIGAV
+11 LMIVGSLTGAI
-18 ASVVHGAGLPV
+18 HGAGLSAF
-29 LFIFFGELTTVFTNF
+29 FIIFGKLTSEV
-44 GLWNATIAPEY
+44 WNATIAPEFY
-55 ATFRDTSV
+55 AFKDKSV
-63 KFVLYFVYVACAVL
+63 KFVLYFVYVACAVV
-77 VFASVQVGTWSL
+77 VFASIQVGTWSL
-89 SSVRQSKHIQ
+89 AATRQSKHIRTEY
-99 IDFFRSVLRQDMAF
+99 FRSVLRQDMAF

-125 LSKLNVLQDNFNY
+125 LSKYYIGLQTIY
-138 FRNSDVKKIKDGM
+138 YSKDRYNRILTF
-151 AEKVSMVLQYT
+151 ECPVIQILVSMVIQYG
-162 SMSLTGIIVGL
+162 SMSLTGIIVGFC
-173 IYAWKLALVTLSV
+173 YTWKLALVTLAV
-186 APLLGLASTLI
+186 APLLGIASGLMFTV
-197 KMQTNC
+197 TA
-203 PTITLQLG
+203 T
-211 RYHLT
+211 
-216 TIYTKRELAA
+216 YTKKELAA

-247 GCQDK
+247 GCQDR

-262 DAKVVGIKRGLV
+262 DAKVVGIKGGLFT
-274 SGFSMGLLYLSMFG
+274 GFSMGLLYLSMFG

-313 SFFNILIA
+313 SFLNILIA
-321 AFGLGMA
+321 AFALGMG
-328 GSYLDAFSSAK
+328 GSYLEALSAAK
-339 AAGSNIFDIIDR
+339 AAGYNIFDIIDR
-351 KPVIDPFSKEGDSPN
+351 KPVIDPFSKDGDSPN

-384 PDVKI
+384 PEVEI

-402 VALVGQSG
+402 VAFVGQSG

-426 QEGSLEVGGK
+426 QEGSLEVGAK

-475 TNEEIEKAARQANA
+475 TNEEIEEAARQANA

-558 GMINQIYLELNTTC
+558 G
-572 ITSIYSYPLYHDLGP
+572 
-587 FVIYICRTTVV
+587 RTTVV

-604 TIRSADKIFAFH
+604 TIRSADKIFALH

-651 SEEKDSAGDFKKNQ
+651 DTLPLATLPQ
-665 NSVKMRTYSQRSN
+665 PQCC
-678 NIESKKSGKIGE
+678 ISKKSGKIGE

-720 GGRNSKVN
+720 A
-728 CGSVV
+728 
-733 RYLYLLLHY
+733 
-742 RVFLISGCVFAAI
+742 GCVFAAI

-789 ALLFVA
+789 ALLFFA
-795 VGVIVFIAYCS
+795 LGVTVFIAYCS

-879 ALGIAFAYGW
+879 ALGIAFAFGW

-902 ILGGLLEMQLVMGAE
+902 VVGGLIEMQLHSFTFVYITYITCDQLHIKGSLNTQLAAYATAGTIAE
-917 EKEGAAYEEA
+917 E
-927 GQIAGEA
+927 A
-934 INNIRT
+934 ISAIRT
-940 VASLT
+940 VVAFGCQDREVDRYTHNLGDAKVVGIKGGLFTGFSMGLLYLSMFGMYGLSFWYGTTLVLNGEIAVGNMIVTFFNILIAAFGLGMGGSYLEALSAAKAAGFNIFDIIDRKPVIDPFSKEGDSPNPDSGSIQLKNVCFTYPSRPDVKILKGVSLT
-945 KEQTIYELYTEKLAG
+945 VEHGKT
-960 PLKKSTRK
+960 
-968 ALLVGLGYGYSQ
+968 V
-980 CVIYF
+980 
-985 AYAAVFRL
+985 
-993 GIELVLTYEMTYDN
+993 
-1007 VFKVLTAVIFGAMA
+1007 
-1021 VGQNSSFAPDYAEAK
+1021 
-1036 VSAKRMFALFD
+1036 
-1047 RTPEID
+1047 
-1053 VYSDNGASPAHC
+1053 
-1065 KGEITLKS
+1065 
-1073 VRFHYPTR
+1073 
-1081 PDLPVLKGL
+1081 
-1090 DITIKPGQTL
+1090 

-1108 GKSTTV
+1108 GKSTII
-1114 QLLERFY
+1114 QLIQRFY
-1121 DADEGE
+1121 DVQEGSLE
-1127 VSIDGCD
+1127 VGGKDVSTLNVR
-1134 IKKLNIKWVRQQMGL
+1134 KLREVIGV
-1149 VSQEPMLFNQ
+1149 VAQEPILFAT
-1159 SIKENILYGDCSRSP
+1159 SIAENIRWGREGV
-1174 TNEEVNEAAKNANIK
+1174 TNEEIEEAARQANAYN
-1189 TFIDELPDKFETSV
+1189 FIMNLPEKFQTLV
-1203 GLKGGQL
+1203 GERGGQM

-1221 RALLRNPKI
+1221 RAIVRNPKV

-1240 DTESEKV
+1240 DTKSESVVQQALEKA
-1247 YKMIST
+1247 S
-1253 LPFIFLYKLV
+1253 
-1263 FLKYYLTL
+1263 
-1271 KIVQEALD
+1271 
-1279 AARAGRTSI
+1279 AGRTTV

-1294 STVKNAD
+1294 STIRSAD
-1301 QIAVVDNG
+1301 KIFAFHEGQIMEEGSHEELLLIKDG
-1309 VVVEVGTHEQLIATK
+1309 VYSNLINMQA
-1324 GAYFSLVNAQL
+1324 GRESEE

>member
-1 FRYADSLDIF
+1 ESESSEKDNKKKNKEEIKTVPYYKLFRYADSLDIF

-44 GLWNATIAPEY
+44 VWNATIAPEY

-125 LSKLNVLQDNFNY
+125 LSN
-138 FRNSDVKKIKDGM
+138 DVKKIKDGM

-186 APLLGLASTLI
+186 APLLGLASTL
-197 KMQTNC
+197 MFT
-203 PTITLQLG
+203 
-211 RYHLT
+211 LT

-558 GMINQIYLELNTTC
+558 G
-572 ITSIYSYPLYHDLGP
+572 
-587 FVIYICRTTVV
+587 RTTVV

-651 SEEKDSAGDFKKNQ
+651 SEEKDSAGERQ
-665 NSVKMRTYSQRSN
+665 QRKMTLLSKTTLVRTLFHIKTYSQRSN

-720 GGRNSKVN
+720 A
-728 CGSVV
+728 
-733 RYLYLLLHY
+733 
-742 RVFLISGCVFAAI
+742 GCVFAAI

-985 AYAAVFRL
+985 AYAAVFRAFL
-993 GIELVLTYEMTYDN
+993 KSFLNFCKILKNSFYDLEISHVYKVLSVIYTTQIHR
-1007 VFKVLTAVIFGAMA
+1007 VLTAVIFGAMA

-1240 DTESEKV
+1240 DTESEK
-1247 YKMIST
+1247 
-1253 LPFIFLYKLV
+1253 
-1263 FLKYYLTL
+1263 
-1271 KIVQEALD
+1271 IVQEALD

-1324 GAYFSLVNAQL
+1324 GAY

>member
-1 FRYADSLDIF
+1 ESSEKDNKKKNKEEIKTVPYYKLFRYADSLDIF

-44 GLWNATIAPEY
+44 GRY
-55 ATFRDTSV
+55 AQCQFNYDLCSALNITNINESDTSV

-125 LSKLNVLQDNFNY
+125 LSN
-138 FRNSDVKKIKDGM
+138 DVKKIKDGM

-186 APLLGLASTLI
+186 APLLGLASTL
-197 KMQTNC
+197 MFT
-203 PTITLQLG
+203 
-211 RYHLT
+211 LT

-558 GMINQIYLELNTTC
+558 G
-572 ITSIYSYPLYHDLGP
+572 
-587 FVIYICRTTVV
+587 RTTVV

-651 SEEKDSAGDFKKNQ
+651 SEEKDSAGESAPSVHTSINGEPPILMTSFKKNQ

-720 GGRNSKVN
+720 A
-728 CGSVV
+728 
-733 RYLYLLLHY
+733 
-742 RVFLISGCVFAAI
+742 GCVFAAI

-789 ALLFVA
+789 ALL
-795 VGVIVFIAYCS
+795 YCIHCLLHLLKFKFYFQ
-806 ESTLF
+806 STLF

-1240 DTESEKV
+1240 DTESEK
-1247 YKMIST
+1247 
-1253 LPFIFLYKLV
+1253 
-1263 FLKYYLTL
+1263 
-1271 KIVQEALD
+1271 IVQEALD

-1324 GAYFSLVNAQL
+1324 GAYF

>member
-1 FRYADSLDIF
+1 VFLYPQFRYADSLDIF
-11 LMVIGAV
+11 LMIVGSLTGAI
-18 ASVVHGAGLPV
+18 HGAGLSAF
-29 LFIFFGELTTVFTNF
+29 FIIFGKLTSEFTNF
-44 GLWNATIAPEY
+44 GRYAKCQFQVWNATIAPEFY
-55 ATFRDTSV
+55 AFKDKSV
-63 KFVLYFVYVACAVL
+63 KFVLYFVYVACAVV
-77 VFASVQVGTWSL
+77 VFASIQVGTWSL
-89 SSVRQSKHIQ
+89 AATRQSKHIRTEY
-99 IDFFRSVLRQDMAF
+99 FRSVLRQDMAF

-125 LSKLNVLQDNFNY
+125 LSN
-138 FRNSDVKKIKDGM
+138 DVSKIKDGM
-151 AEKVSMVLQYT
+151 AQKVSMVIQYG
-162 SMSLTGIIVGL
+162 SMSLTGIIVGFC
-173 IYAWKLALVTLSV
+173 YTWKLALVTLAV
-186 APLLGLASTLI
+186 APLLGIASGLMFTV
-197 KMQTNC
+197 TA
-203 PTITLQLG
+203 T
-211 RYHLT
+211 
-216 TIYTKRELAA
+216 YTKKELAA

-247 GCQDK
+247 GCQDR

-262 DAKVVGIKRGLV
+262 DAKVVGIKGGLFT
-274 SGFSMGLLYLSMFG
+274 GFSMGLLYLSMFG

-313 SFFNILIA
+313 SFLNILIA
-321 AFGLGMA
+321 AFALGMG
-328 GSYLDAFSSAK
+328 GSYLEALSAAK
-339 AAGSNIFDIIDR
+339 AAGYNIFDIIDR
-351 KPVIDPFSKEGDSPN
+351 KPVIDPFSKDGDSPN

-384 PDVKI
+384 PEVEI

-402 VALVGQSG
+402 VAFVGQSG

-426 QEGSLEVGGK
+426 QEGSLEVGAK

-475 TNEEIEKAARQANA
+475 TNEEIEEAARQANA

-558 GMINQIYLELNTTC
+558 G
-572 ITSIYSYPLYHDLGP
+572 
-587 FVIYICRTTVV
+587 RTTVV

-604 TIRSADKIFAFH
+604 TIRSADKIFALH

-651 SEEKDSAGDFKKNQ
+651 SEEKDSAGESAVEETAEKDDTPEQDDIGQ
-665 NSVKMRTYSQRSN
+665 NLVSRQATR
-678 NIESKKSGKIGE
+678 IELCPSKKSGKIGE

-720 GGRNSKVN
+720 A
-728 CGSVV
+728 
-733 RYLYLLLHY
+733 
-742 RVFLISGCVFAAI
+742 GCVFAAI

-789 ALLFVA
+789 ALLFFA
-795 VGVIVFIAYCS
+795 LGVTVFIAYCS

-879 ALGIAFAYGW
+879 ALGIAFAFGW

-902 ILGGLLEMQLVMGAE
+902 VVGGLIEMQLVIKSE
-917 EKEGAAYEEA
+917 EKESEAYEEA

-968 ALLVGLGYGYSQ
+968 VLLIGLGYGYSQ
-980 CVIYF
+980 CVIYL

-993 GIELVLTYEMTYDN
+993 GIELVFTYEMTYDN
-1007 VFKVLTAVIFGAMA
+1007 VFKVITAVIFGAMA

-1036 VSAKRMFALFD
+1036 VSARRMFALFD

-1053 VYSDNGASPAHC
+1053 VYSDKGASPAHC
-1065 KGEITLKS
+1065 KGEITFKS

-1127 VSIDGCD
+1127 VSIDGYD

-1221 RALLRNPKI
+1221 RALIRNPKI

-1240 DTESEKV
+1240 DTESE
-1247 YKMIST
+1247 
-1253 LPFIFLYKLV
+1253 
-1263 FLKYYLTL
+1263 

-1324 GAYFSLVNAQL
+1324 GAYF

>member
-1 FRYADSLDIF
+1 
-11 LMVIGAV
+11 MVIGAV

-44 GLWNATIAPEY
+44 GRYAQCQFNYDLCFALNLTNVNESMWNATIAPEY
-55 ATFRDTSV
+55 ATFRDTSIN
-63 KFVLYFVYVACAVL
+63 FVLYFVYVACAVL

-89 SSVRQSKHIQ
+89 SSVRQSKHIR
-99 IDFFRSVLRQDMAF
+99 IEYFRSILRQDMAF
-113 HDVKSSGELNAR
+113 HDIKSSGELNAR
-125 LSKLNVLQDNFNY
+125 LSN
-138 FRNSDVKKIKDGM
+138 DVKKIKDGM

-173 IYAWKLALVTLSV
+173 FYAWKLALVTLSV
-186 APLLGLASTLI
+186 SPLLGVASTL
-197 KMQTNC
+197 MF
-203 PTITLQLG
+203 TL
-211 RYHLT
+211 T
-216 TIYTKRELAA
+216 AAYTERELKA

-262 DAKVVGIKRGLV
+262 DAKIVGIKRGFI
-274 SGFSMGLLYLSMFG
+274 SGFTIGLLYLSMFG

-302 NGEIAVGNMIT
+302 NGEIAVGDMIT
-313 SFFNILIA
+313 TFFNILIA
-321 AFGLGMA
+321 AFALGTA
-328 GSYLDAFSSAK
+328 GSYLEAFSGAT

-384 PDVKI
+384 PEVEI

-426 QEGSLEVGGK
+426 QEGSLEVGDK
-436 DVSTLN
+436 DVSKLN
-442 VRKLREMIGVVA
+442 VRKLREVIGVVA

-475 TNEEIEKAARQANA
+475 TNEEIEEAARQANA

-558 GMINQIYLELNTTC
+558 G
-572 ITSIYSYPLYHDLGP
+572 
-587 FVIYICRTTVV
+587 RTTVV

-651 SEEKDSAGDFKKNQ
+651 HTEEKVESPEPDDIDIMFKPSDHTSIHRKRSRTMSGSSMSSLMNQKKLNDEDLLSALQQHREQK
-665 NSVKMRTYSQRSN
+665 
-678 NIESKKSGKIGE
+678 
-690 DDEEEEEE
+690 EEEE

-720 GGRNSKVN
+720 A
-728 CGSVV
+728 
-733 RYLYLLLHY
+733 
-742 RVFLISGCVFAAI
+742 GCVFAAI

-789 ALLFVA
+789 ALLFVG

-811 AKSGM
+811 GKSGM
-816 ELTVRLRKKAFKAML
+816 ELTVRLRKRAFQSLM

-852 SMDASRVQGCTGV
+852 STDASRVQGCTGV

-917 EKEGAAYEEA
+917 EKEGEAFEEA

-960 PLKKSTRK
+960 PIKKSIRK
-968 ALLVGLGYGYSQ
+968 AMMVGLGYGYSQ

-1036 VSAKRMFALFD
+1036 VSAKKMFALFD
-1047 RTPEID
+1047 RKPEID
-1053 VYSDNGASPAHC
+1053 VYSDKGASPAHC

-1127 VSIDGCD
+1127 VCIDGYD

-1189 TFIDELPDKFETSV
+1189 SFIDELPAKFETSV

-1221 RALLRNPKI
+1221 RALIRNPKI

-1240 DTESEKV
+1240 DTESE
-1247 YKMIST
+1247 
-1253 LPFIFLYKLV
+1253 
-1263 FLKYYLTL
+1263 

-1324 GAYFSLVNAQL
+1324 GAYFSLVNAQLSEKDRNGEDFLVKTK